1 MAKEPELSTRTLVI
15 TNRRTL
21 LTAKCETFII
31 VKRPSSLILRKE
43 NGTNG
48 NSSGQP
54 KSKELKA
61 GQAAP
66 SGKGCPACNCFVYHA
81 DQVFTIISTYEI
93 SKRNALQIFSK
104 DQVYHKQC
112 FKCVRCSRFLDS
124 RIACDGPDKKIY
136 CNGKVNL
143 EKEEEKVEVD
153 TDYHSFNGASLQLA
167 TGRWPV
173 SRAMGSVRAAPPS

>member
-1 MAKEPELSTRTLVI
+1 MLRI
-15 TNRRTL
+15 
-21 LTAKCETFII
+21 FDIF
-31 VKRPSSLILRKE
+31 ILRKE

-48 NSSGQP
+48 KSSGQP
-54 KSKELKA
+54 KPKELKA

-81 DQVFTIISTYEI
+81 DQVFTRISSYQI
-93 SKRNALQIFSK
+93 SNRNALQIFSK

-136 CNGKVNL
+136 CNGKDDL

-153 TDYHSFNGASLQLA
+153 T
-167 TGRWPV
+167 V
-173 SRAMGSVRAAPPS
+173 